1 MDLIAVEK
9 QDQKDYFIKVYFWM
23 FIGMLLSGMVAYY
36 LYTNSEI
43 YAFLNEK
50 VRYKRG
56 MVSSSILFSIY
67 FIQFILIPL
76 TINITNI
83 IQYFNW
89 FFTMIFYFLL
99 CVLTIGVNV
108 TLMFFLVQDTFISYI
123 LFIIALSYLL
133 AIFIVYIKHN
143 LLSKKEYL
151 LFIGIPSILFTIG
164 LNYYLNKNLI
174 IHTISIFLVYIFIKN
189 TSNQIETLEQNN
201 TINDMYTE
209 DHLKE
214 SFHGAIK
221 IVVEF
226 LEIIINIII
235 NTVNFFGGTSYQR
248 AKTRYNMKTKSDIS
262 DSSNF
267 YH

>member
-1 MDLIAVEK
+1 MDLIALEK
-9 QDQKDYFIKVYFWM
+9 HDQKDYFIKVYFWM

-36 LYTNSEI
+36 IMINMEI
-43 YAFLNEK
+43 IYLLSDE
-50 VRYKRG
+50 VIYKGVTTER
-56 MVSSSILFSIY
+56 STFYWAHLISHILV
-67 FIQFILIPL
+67 PL

-83 IQYFNW
+83 IQYCNW
-89 FFTMIFYFLL
+89 FFTMIFYFFL

-108 TLMFFLVQDTFISYI
+108 TLMFFRLQDTFIIYI

-133 AIFIVYIKHN
+133 AIIVIYIKQSI
-143 LLSKKEYL
+143 LSKKQYL
-151 LFIGIPSILFTIG
+151 LFIGILSILFTIG

-174 IHTISIFLVYIFIKN
+174 VHIISIFLVYIFIKN

-209 DHLKE
+209 NHLKE

-226 LEIIINIII
+226 LEIFINILISI
-235 NTVNFFGGTSYQR
+235 ASWNYKSPSNTK
-248 AKTRYNMKTKSDIS
+248 ARYNITTKSDIS